1 MANVKNYGI
10 SGVSTSV
17 ELGKAGPTVDNA
29 GGGNVDVRDSA
40 GVYTHV
46 SGKDG
51 ATDDNFVTKRQYDI
65 LDNILDKLVPEAPPN
80 FATGAISES
89 GYTTGT
95 SPLLASGAI
104 PDNTNGGTIPVTS
117 AGDSVS
123 AYRGT
128 SAIVD
133 SNTLTN
139 QGPGDTGTVAI
150 VVNGTQGT
158 TLTFTSSTGQTI
170 NSGGL
175 QVFNNGDYPADTPGF
190 WQDFDIKVND
200 AAVTTGWNRYQLT
213 HTAPGTS
220 DTNDFYVL
228 RDNMTGSPAIGG
240 TPALTENAPGTLVYS
255 SGIAH
260 YQNDAVLEISGVT
273 MTNLSGYTYADT
285 SPMQIND
292 NQSDDDSIIASNIN
306 KSYSD
311 VGVSTPIAAGTTSA
325 QSLNAVT
332 FSPNDSNNHGTCPDV
347 RFRLRNANGFS
358 SYNTFTGNDVN
369 YMVGTTSSRVDEDN
383 IPMTGLSSSDRVFLG
398 SSFTGN
404 TPAGPLPAAP
414 SAWVGTQDLTAAGYA
429 HEAVVRGGIIRRD
442 QTNYSTGGWLPQG
455 LDYTGKDTSQYIT
468 FSWTQTAKSNF
479 SITITGTYGG
489 LWVGLPG
496 VSDDNATSPEA
507 LGGAWW
513 DAFQLY
519 NGAGVPGRAGDAPAG
534 CANGSA
540 ATGSSGTVNITFG
553 TESSTNSTNNRC
565 IVRVRLDAGDEIS
578 RITFS
583 G

>member
-17 ELGKAGPTVDNA
+17 ELGKQGPTLAAVGD
-29 GGGNVDVRDSA
+29 GNVDCRDSSSN
-40 GVYTHV
+40 YTNV
-46 SGKDG
+46 SGADG
-51 ATDDNFVTKRQYDI
+51 VADDNFVTKRQYDI
-65 LDNILDKLVPEAPPN
+65 LDNILDKLVAEAPPN
-80 FATGAISES
+80 FATGSISS
-89 GYTTGT
+89 TGYTTGT
-95 SPLLASGAI
+95 SPLLASGTI

-128 SAIVD
+128 SSIVD
-133 SNTLTN
+133 SNTLTD

-158 TLTFTSSTGQTI
+158 SLTFTSSTGQTI

-200 AAVTTGWNRYQLT
+200 AAVTNGWNRYQLT
-213 HTAPGTS
+213 HTAAGTT
-220 DTNDFYVL
+220 DTNDMYVL
-228 RDNMTGSPAIGG
+228 RDNMTASPTIGG
-240 TPALTENAPGTLVYS
+240 TIALTENAPGTLVYS

-260 YQNDAVLEISGVT
+260 YQNDAVLQISGAT
-273 MTNLSGYTYADT
+273 MTNLAGYTYYDG

-292 NQSDDDSIIASNIN
+292 GQSDDDSIIASNIS
-306 KSYSD
+306 KSYTD
-311 VGVSTPIAAGTTSA
+311 LGVSTPIPQGTTTA
-325 QSLNAVT
+325 QSLNTVT

-347 RFRLRNANGFS
+347 RFRLRNVNGFS
-358 SYNTFTGNDVN
+358 SYNTFTSNDVN

-398 SSFTGN
+398 ASFTGN
-404 TPAGPLPAAP
+404 TPAGPLPSNP
-414 SAWVGTQDLTAAGYA
+414 SAWVGTQNLTAAGYA

-442 QTNYSTGGWLPQG
+442 QTNYSTGGWLPAS
-455 LDYTGKDTSQYIT
+455 LDYSGKDSSQYIT

-479 SITITGTYGG
+479 SITITGTYSG

-496 VSDDNATSPEA
+496 ISDNAGTSPEA

-519 NGAGVPGRAGDAPAG
+519 NGAGVPGRTGDAPAG
-534 CANGSA
+534 CANGSV
-540 ATGSSGTVNITFG
+540 ATGGSGTVNITFG
-553 TESSTNSTNNRC
+553 TESSTNATGNRC
-565 IVRVRLDAGDEIS
+565 IVRLRLDAGNEIS

>member
-1 MANVKNYGI
+1 MANYKSFNL
-10 SGVSTSV
+10 SGVSANV
-17 ELGKAGPTVDNA
+17 MLGKQGPRVVAVDSNIKITDTA
-29 GGGNVDVRDSA
+29 NSLTNMQGADGVQVDD
-40 GVYTHV
+40 
-46 SGKDG
+46 
-51 ATDDNFVTKRQYDI
+51 FITKRQYDI
-65 LDNILDKLVPEAPPN
+65 HESILDKLTPESPPD
-80 FATGAISES
+80 FATGAISSS

-95 SPLLASGAI
+95 SPLLASGTI
-104 PDNTNGGTIPVTS
+104 PDNTNGGTIPVTT

-128 SAIVD
+128 SSTTD
-133 SNTLTN
+133 SNTLTD

-150 VVNGTQGT
+150 VVNGTQGS
-158 TLTFTSSTGQTI
+158 TLAFTSSTGDTV

-175 QVFNNGDYPADTPGF
+175 QVFNNGDYPAATPGF

-200 AAVTTGWNRYQLT
+200 AAVTNGWNRYQLT
-213 HTAPGTS
+213 HTAAGTT
-220 DTNDFYVL
+220 DTNDMYVL
-228 RDNMTGSPAIGG
+228 RDNLTASPAIGG
-240 TPALTENAPGTLVYS
+240 TPVLSENAPGTLVYS

-260 YQNDAVLEISGVT
+260 YQNDAVLQISGVT
-273 MTNLSGYTYADT
+273 MTNLAGYTYYNG

-292 NQSDDDSIIASNIN
+292 GQSDDDSIIGSNIS

-311 VGVSTPIAAGTTSA
+311 LGVSTPIAQGTTGA
-325 QSLNAVT
+325 TSLNTVT

-347 RFRLRNANGFS
+347 RFRLRNVNGFS
-358 SYNTFTGNDVN
+358 SYTTFSSQDVN
-369 YMVGTTSSRVDEDN
+369 YMVGTTSARVDEDS
-383 IPMTGLSSSDRVFLG
+383 IPMTGLSSSDRVYLG
-398 SSFTGN
+398 AGFTGN

-442 QTNYSTGGWLPQG
+442 QTNYSAAGWLPTG
-455 LDYTGKDTSQYIT
+455 LDYAGKDSSQYIT

-479 SITITGTYGG
+479 SITITGTYSG
-489 LWVGLPG
+489 LWIGLPG
-496 VSDDNATSPEA
+496 ISDNAGTSPNA

-513 DAFQLY
+513 DAFALY
-519 NGAGVPGRAGDAPAG
+519 NGAGVPGRSGDSSAG

-553 TESSTNSTNNRC
+553 TESSTNATNNRC
-565 IVRVRLDAGDEIS
+565 IVRLRLDAGDEIT

>member
-17 ELGKAGPTVDNA
+17 ELGKTGPTVENA

-51 ATDDNFVTKRQYDI
+51 ATDDNFVTKRQYDV

-80 FATGAISES
+80 FATGAISSS

-95 SPLLASGAI
+95 SPLLASGTI

-117 AGDSVS
+117 AGDGVS

-128 SAIVD
+128 SSIVD

-158 TLTFTSSTGQTI
+158 TLTFTDSTGQTI

-200 AAVTTGWNRYQLT
+200 AAVTNGWNRYQLT
-213 HTAPGTS
+213 HTATGTT
-220 DTNDFYVL
+220 DTNDMYVL
-228 RDNMTGSPAIGG
+228 RDNMTGSPAVGG
-240 TPALTENAPGTLVYS
+240 TPVLSQNAPGTLVYS

-273 MTNLSGYTYADT
+273 MTNLSGYTYADAD
-285 SPMQIND
+285 PMQIDD
-292 NQSDDDSIIASNIN
+292 NQSDDDSIIGTSIT

-325 QSLNAVT
+325 TALNNVT

-358 SYNTFTGNDVN
+358 GYTTFNSNDVN
-369 YMVGTTSSRVDEDN
+369 YMVGTTSSRVDEDS

-398 SSFTGN
+398 ASFTGN
-404 TPAGPLPAAP
+404 TPAGPLPASP

-442 QTNYSTGGWLPQG
+442 QTDYTASGWLPSG
-455 LDYTGKDTSQYIT
+455 LDYTGKDGSQYIT

-479 SITITGTYGG
+479 SVTITGTYSG

-496 VSDDNATSPEA
+496 ISDNSSTSPEA

-513 DAFQLY
+513 DAFALY
-519 NGAGVPGRAGDAPAG
+519 NGAGVPGRTGDTAAG

-540 ATGSSGTVNITFG
+540 ATGSTGTVNVTFG
-553 TESSTNSTNNRC
+553 SESSTNATNNRC
-565 IVRVRLDAGDEIS
+565 IVRLRLDAGESIS

>member
-17 ELGKAGPTVDNA
+17 ELGKSGPTLASVGD
-29 GGGNVDVRDSA
+29 GNVDVKDSSA
-40 GVYTHV
+40 NYTNV
-46 SGKDG
+46 SGADG
-51 ATDDNFVTKRQYDI
+51 VQDDNFVTKRQYDI

-80 FATGAISES
+80 FATGSISES

-95 SPLLASGAI
+95 SPLLASGTI
-104 PDNTNGGTIPVTS
+104 PDNTNGGTVPVTS
-117 AGDSVS
+117 AGDSVA

-128 SAIVD
+128 SSTVD

-150 VVNGTQGT
+150 VVNGTQGS

-170 NSGGL
+170 NNGGL

-190 WQDFDIKVND
+190 WQDFDIKVNN
-200 AAVTTGWNRYQLT
+200 AAVTNGWNRYQLT
-213 HTAPGTS
+213 HTAPGTT
-220 DTNDFYVL
+220 DTNDMYVL
-228 RDNMTGSPAIGG
+228 RDNMTSNPAVGG
-240 TPALTENAPGTLVYS
+240 TPVLTENAPGTLVYS

-273 MTNLSGYTYADT
+273 MSNLSGYTYYNGN
-285 SPMQIND
+285 PMQIND
-292 NQSDDDSIIASNIN
+292 AQSDDDSIIASNIN

-311 VGVSTPIAAGTTSA
+311 VGVSTPIAQGTTSA
-325 QSLNAVT
+325 QALNAVT
-332 FSPNDSNNHGTCPDV
+332 FSPNDNNNHGTCPDV

-358 SYNTFTGNDVN
+358 GYTTFTSNDVN

-398 SSFTGN
+398 ASFTGN

-414 SAWVGTQDLTAAGYA
+414 SAWVSTQDLTAAGYA

-442 QTNYSTGGWLPQG
+442 QTNYTAAGWLPTG
-455 LDYTGKDTSQYIT
+455 LDYSGKDTSQYIT

-479 SITITGTYGG
+479 SISITGSYSG

-496 VSDDNATSPEA
+496 ISDDNATSPEA

-519 NGAGVPGRAGDAPAG
+519 NGAGVPGRTGDAPAG

-540 ATGSSGTVNITFG
+540 ATGGSGTVNVTFG
-553 TESSTNSTNNRC
+553 TESSTNATNNRC
-565 IVRVRLDAGDEIS
+565 IVRLRLDAGDSIS

>member
-17 ELGKAGPTVDNA
+17 ELGKQGPTLEAVGD
-29 GGGNVDVRDSA
+29 GNVDCRDSSSN
-40 GVYTHV
+40 YTNV
-46 SGKDG
+46 SGADG
-51 ATDDNFVTKRQYDI
+51 VADDNFVTKRQYDI

-80 FATGAISES
+80 FATGPISSS

-95 SPLLASGAI
+95 SPLLASGTI

-117 AGDSVS
+117 AGDSVA

-128 SAIVD
+128 ASTTD
-133 SNTLTN
+133 SNTLTD

-150 VVNGTQGT
+150 VVNGTQGS

-170 NSGGL
+170 NNGGL

-200 AAVTTGWNRYQLT
+200 AAVTNGWNRYQLT
-213 HTAPGTS
+213 HTAAGTT
-220 DTNDFYVL
+220 DTNDMFVL
-228 RDNMTGSPAIGG
+228 RDNMTSAPVVGG
-240 TPALTENAPGTLVYS
+240 TIALTENAPGTLVYS

-260 YQNDAVLEISGVT
+260 YQNDAVLQISGAT
-273 MTNLSGYTYADT
+273 MTNLAGYTYYDG

-292 NQSDDDSIIASNIN
+292 GQSDDDSLIGSNIN

-311 VGVSTPIAAGTTSA
+311 LGVSTPIAQGTTTA
-325 QSLNAVT
+325 QSLNTVT

-347 RFRLRNANGFS
+347 RFRLRNVNGFS
-358 SYNTFTGNDVN
+358 SYSTFSSNDVN

-398 SSFTGN
+398 ASFTGN
-404 TPAGPLPAAP
+404 TPAGPLPASP

-442 QTNYSTGGWLPQG
+442 QTNYSTGGWLPAS
-455 LDYTGKDTSQYIT
+455 LDYSGKDGSQYIT

-479 SITITGTYGG
+479 SITITGTYAG

-496 VSDDNATSPEA
+496 ISDDNATSPEA

-519 NGAGVPGRAGDAPAG
+519 NGAGVPGRTGDAPAG

-540 ATGSSGTVNITFG
+540 ATGSSGTVNVTFG
-553 TESSTNSTNNRC
+553 TESSTNATNNRC
-565 IVRVRLDAGDEIS
+565 IIRLRLDAGNSIS

>member
-17 ELGKAGPTVDNA
+17 ELGKSGPTLAAVGD
-29 GGGNVDVRDSA
+29 GNVDVKDSSSN
-40 GVYTHV
+40 YTNV
-46 SGKDG
+46 SGADG
-51 ATDDNFVTKRQYDI
+51 VQDDNFVTKRQYDI
-65 LDNILDKLVPEAPPN
+65 LDNILDKLVPEAPPY
-80 FATGAISES
+80 FATGSISSS

-95 SPLLASGAI
+95 SPLLASGTI
-104 PDNTNGGTIPVTS
+104 PDNTSGGTIPVTS

-128 SAIVD
+128 SSTVD
-133 SNTLTN
+133 SNTLTD

-150 VVNGTQGT
+150 VVNGTQGS

-200 AAVTTGWNRYQLT
+200 AAVTNGWNRYQLT
-213 HTAPGTS
+213 HTAAGTT
-220 DTNDFYVL
+220 DTNDMFVL
-228 RDNMTGSPAIGG
+228 RDNMTSAPVVGG
-240 TPALTENAPGTLVYS
+240 TIALTENAPGTLVYS

-260 YQNDAVLEISGVT
+260 YQNDAVLQISGAT
-273 MTNLSGYTYADT
+273 MTNLAGYTYYDG

-292 NQSDDDSIIASNIN
+292 GQSDDDSLIGSNIN

-311 VGVSTPIAAGTTSA
+311 LGVSTPIAQGTTTA
-325 QSLNAVT
+325 QSLNTVT

-347 RFRLRNANGFS
+347 RFRLRNVNGFS
-358 SYNTFTGNDVN
+358 SYSTFSSNDVN

-398 SSFTGN
+398 ASFTGN

-414 SAWVGTQDLTAAGYA
+414 SSWVGTQDLTAAGYA

-442 QTNYSTGGWLPQG
+442 QTNYSTGGWLPG
-455 LDYTGKDTSQYIT
+455 SLNYSGKDSAQYIT

-479 SITITGTYGG
+479 SITITGTYAG

-496 VSDDNATSPEA
+496 ISDDNATSPEA

-519 NGAGVPGRAGDAPAG
+519 NGAGVPGRTGDATAG

-540 ATGSSGTVNITFG
+540 ATGTSGTVNITFG
-553 TESSTNSTNNRC
+553 TESSTNATNNRC
-565 IVRVRLDAGDEIS
+565 IVRLRLNAGNEIS

>member
-17 ELGKAGPTVDNA
+17 ELGKAGPTVENA

-80 FATGAISES
+80 FATGAISSS

-95 SPLLASGAI
+95 SPLLASGTI

-128 SAIVD
+128 SSIVD
-133 SNTLTN
+133 SNTLTD

-150 VVNGTQGT
+150 VVNGTQGS

-200 AAVTTGWNRYQLT
+200 AAVTNGWNRYQLT
-213 HTAPGTS
+213 HTAAGTS
-220 DTNDFYVL
+220 DTNDMFVL
-228 RDNMTGSPAIGG
+228 RDNMTSVPSVGG
-240 TPALTENAPGTLVYS
+240 TPALAQNAAGTLVYS

-273 MTNLSGYTYADT
+273 MSNLAGYTYADAD
-285 SPMQIND
+285 PMQIND
-292 NQSDDDSIIASNIN
+292 NQTDDDSIIGTTIT

-325 QSLNAVT
+325 QALSTVT
-332 FSPNDSNNHGTCPDV
+332 FSPNDSNNHGTCPDL

-358 SYNTFTGNDVN
+358 GYTTFNSNDIN

-398 SSFTGN
+398 ASFTGN
-404 TPAGPLPAAP
+404 TPAGPLPASP

-442 QTNYSTGGWLPQG
+442 QTDYTAAGWLPQG
-455 LDYTGKDTSQYIT
+455 LNYSGKDTSQYIT

-519 NGAGVPGRAGDAPAG
+519 NGAGVPGRTGDAPAG

-540 ATGSSGTVNITFG
+540 ATGTSGTVNITFG